1 MATFKVYHGAEKPLV
16 ARGKNQC
23 RLLGFAA
30 RYPGWHSASDDRAT
44 QRALAGLAARGAIVR
59 NAHGQF
65 AIAYGQYKAESLA

>member
-30 RYPGWHSASDDRAT
+30 VCPGWHSAGDDRAT
-44 QRALAGLAARGAIVR
+44 QRALDGLERRGAIVR
-59 NAHGQF
+59 NRHGQF
-65 AIAYGQYKAESLA
+65 AIAYGQYRAAAV